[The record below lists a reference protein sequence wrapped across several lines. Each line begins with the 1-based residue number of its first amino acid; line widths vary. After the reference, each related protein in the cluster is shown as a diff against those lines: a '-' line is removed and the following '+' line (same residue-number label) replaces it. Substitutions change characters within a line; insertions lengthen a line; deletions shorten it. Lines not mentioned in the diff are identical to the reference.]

1 MEQNGLGHWE
11 RILDV
16 LSYFTVLCNSVF
28 LYWFR
33 KKIIVQ
39 VRDLLM
45 EVEFLLPFSVSWW
58 RINQEGLLGPR
69 NAFEGETVLEQRL
82 MDKDMLDF
90 LILIIFIEHLIVF
103 IKFIMS
109 TIISDVPV
117 WVQKKLV
124 KVQLEMEKL
133 SI

>member
-109 TIISDVPV
+109 TIISDVPI
-117 WVQKKLV
+117 WV
-124 KVQLEMEKL
+124 
-133 SI
+133 